1 MTKQKNP
8 DQRKQ
13 EIIAAAIELLYEKGI
28 TGFTMDAVVARS
40 VLSKGGVYRFYK
52 NRDDLLTDVFQYL
65 AKSFQPIEI
74 ETALSW
80 HLPLKDTLMRLLF
93 SVFYREDSF
102 ILRRIHMQLML
113 ELSGDEHLL
122 EMMQE
127 MFDRI
132 SNQYKKIIFTII
144 ERDGLST
151 TPQFEKVIVSGI
163 AIGQSLFDGLIIN
176 SLDGMPIAE
185 IENRMFTFIDLILGA
200 ALIDYRA
207 SKSNWLPS
215 LSRRPKKNII
225 IKKMILQ

>member
-8 DQRKQ
+8 NQRKR

-28 TGFTMDAVVARS
+28 IGFTMDAVVARS

-65 AKSFQPIEI
+65 AKSFQPITI
-74 ETALSW
+74 EAALSW
-80 HLPLKDTLMRLLF
+80 NLPLKDTLMRLLF
-93 SVFYREDSF
+93 SVFYRGDGF
-102 ILRRIHMQLML
+102 KLRRIHMQLML

-127 MFDRI
+127 TFDRI
-132 SNQYKKIIFTII
+132 SNQYKKIIFAII
-144 ERDGLST
+144 ERDGLNT

-176 SLDGMPIAE
+176 SLDGMPIDE
-185 IENRMFTFIDLILGA
+185 IENRMHTFIDLILGA

-207 SKSNWLPS
+207 KKIKRLPS
-215 LSRRPKKNII
+215 LSRRPKKISV
-225 IKKMILQ
+225 LRR